1 MLYKII
7 SVLGAGEIDRVVRV
21 IPQQEV
27 YARLDLTT
35 PVYVAFFVQKM
46 LEIHEGGDHAIH

>member
-7 SVLGAGEIDRVVRV
+7 GVLCAGEIDRVVRV
-21 IPQQEV
+21 ISQQEA
-27 YARLDLTT
+27 YMRLDLTT
-35 PVYVAFFVQKM
+35 PVYVAFFVQDM